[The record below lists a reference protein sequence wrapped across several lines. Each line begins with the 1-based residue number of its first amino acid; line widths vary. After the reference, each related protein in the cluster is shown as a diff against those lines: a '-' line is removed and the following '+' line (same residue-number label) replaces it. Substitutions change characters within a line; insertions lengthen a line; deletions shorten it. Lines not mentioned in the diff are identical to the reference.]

1 VITLKVKKV
10 KSLLFTLLFLTS
22 CSTETA
28 QSSIDSVKPIIQL
41 NGDSILYLEIGEV
54 YYELGAT
61 AYDDKDGNLDV
72 QQIGIVDKSKVGQ
85 YKITYIAKDKTG
97 NETTTVRIINVLD
110 RTKPILSIIG
120 ESVIDI
126 EIGEPF
132 KDLGVSVIDNHDKD
146 LKYTVEGEVNT
157 EILGKYTLTYKAKD
171 NSGNESEQIS
181 RTVNVVYH
189 PAANVTP
196 EEAFYFD
203 KTTNTID
210 GYKREFGP
218 TIIIPKAIYGHIVKN
233 IASNAFN
240 NNSTYFD
247 DKDLISIL
255 VLPNS
260 IKSIGERAFLSNKIE
275 KLILPNSVDTLGY
288 QSFWYN
294 KITDLTL
301 SRNISVIPN
310 SSFGGNE
317 INRLV
322 IPEGVKIIQ
331 VGAFSSNPN
340 LEYIEIPISVEV
352 IERGAFWNNENIKE
366 IKIDGDEFRF
376 NDIWNDIP
384 FPIELKKYK

>member
-1 VITLKVKKV
+1 
-10 KSLLFTLLFLTS
+10 LFLTS

-146 LKYTVEGEVNT
+146 LKFTVEGLVNSEV
-157 EILGKYTLTYKAKD
+157 LGKYTLTYKAID
-171 NSGNESEQIS
+171 NSGNESEQIY
-181 RTVNVVYH
+181 RTVNVVYQ
-189 PAANVTP
+189 PPVNATP
-196 EEAFYFD
+196 DEAFYFD

-218 TIIIPKAIYGHIVKN
+218 TIIIPKAINGNIVKN

-240 NNSTYFD
+240 NNKFD
-247 DKDLISIL
+247 DKYMITSLII
-255 VLPNS
+255 PNS
-260 IKSIGERAFLSNKIE
+260 IKNIGEGAFAFNKIE
-275 KLILPNSVDTLGY
+275 KLILPDSIETIGNL
-288 QSFWYN
+288 SFWYN
-294 KITDLTL
+294 KINELTL
-301 SRNISVIPN
+301 SKNLIIIPSN
-310 SSFGGNE
+310 SFGVND
-317 INRLV
+317 IRRLN
-322 IPEGVKIIQ
+322 IPEGVITLSA
-331 VGAFSSNPN
+331 GSFSGNPN
-340 LEYIEIPISVEV
+340 LEYIEIPSSLTSIVNY
-352 IERGAFWNNENIKE
+352 AFSYNEKIKE
-366 IKIDGDEFRF
+366 IKINGDEYRF

>member
-1 VITLKVKKV
+1 MKVKKV

-146 LKYTVEGEVNT
+146 LKFTVEGLVNSEV
-157 EILGKYTLTYKAKD
+157 LGKYTLTYKAID
-171 NSGNESEQIS
+171 NSGNESEQIY
-181 RTVNVVYH
+181 RTVNVVYQ
-189 PAANVTP
+189 PPVNATP
-196 EEAFYFD
+196 DEAFYFD

-218 TIIIPKAIYGHIVKN
+218 TIIIPKAINGHIVKN

-240 NNSTYFD
+240 NNKTYWE
-247 DKDLISIL
+247 DKDLITHL

-260 IKSIGERAFLSNKIE
+260 IKNIGEGAFYFNKIK
-275 KLILPNSVDTLGY
+275 KLILPDSVDSLGNN
-288 QSFWYN
+288 SFLYN
-294 KITDLTL
+294 KIDELTL
-301 SRNISVIPN
+301 SSNLKIIPQA
-310 SSFGGNE
+310 SFGAND
-317 INRLV
+317 IKRLT
-322 IPEGVKIIQ
+322 IPEGVLAIG
-331 VGAFSSNPN
+331 VDAFGSNPN
-340 LEYIEIPISVEV
+340 LEYIEIPSSLTSIAK
-352 IERGAFWNNENIKE
+352 GAFWYNEEIKE
-366 IKIDGDEFRF
+366 IKINGDEFRF

>member
-1 VITLKVKKV
+1 MKVKKV
-10 KSLLFTLLFLTS
+10 KLLLFTLLFLTS

-132 KDLGVSVIDNHDKD
+132 KDLGVSVIDNYDKD
-146 LKYTVEGEVNT
+146 LKFTVEGLVNSEV
-157 EILGKYTLTYKAKD
+157 LGKYTLTYKAID
-171 NSGNESEQIS
+171 NSGNESEQIY
-181 RTVNVVYH
+181 RTVNVVYQ
-189 PAANVTP
+189 PPVNATP
-196 EEAFYFD
+196 DEAFYFD

-218 TIIIPKAIYGHIVKN
+218 TIIIPKAINGNIVKN

-240 NNSTYFD
+240 NNKFD
-247 DKDLISIL
+247 DKYMITSLII
-255 VLPNS
+255 PNS
-260 IKSIGERAFLSNKIE
+260 IKNIGEGAFAFNKIE
-275 KLILPNSVDTLGY
+275 KLILPDSIETIGNL
-288 QSFWYN
+288 SFWYN
-294 KITDLTL
+294 KINELTL
-301 SRNISVIPN
+301 SKNLRIIASN
-310 SSFGGNE
+310 SFGVND
-317 INRLV
+317 IRRLN
-322 IPEGVKIIQ
+322 IPEGVITLSA
-331 VGAFSSNPN
+331 GSFSGNPN
-340 LEYIEIPISVEV
+340 LEYIEIPSSLTSIVNY
-352 IERGAFWNNENIKE
+352 AFSYNEKLKE
-366 IKIDGDEFRF
+366 IKINGDEYRF